1 MLRIPRNARPKGS
14 LFLARALAKGMKTAT
29 IAASTLLVLVIA
41 AVAVAGYQ
49 VTQQPGQGG
58 SAIGSSTATGISIST
73 TSSVTGAGSGTAST
87 SASATSSTTTQKWS
101 TGDFAMMATDPPVVA
116 SGVTAASVTYSSMA
130 VHISGSGSAGGWVQ
144 LNGTGSINLMSS
156 ANVSQTIAAAKIQSG
171 TYDMVRMGIQSA
183 SVTYHNQ
190 VYVAAVASSNITARL
205 QSDVQVSSGQSSAAL
220 VDLRTFVINSANSST
235 PQFVFSA
242 CARATVVPPGQTSSS
257 SLQVGAQ
264 TRLQGSWWVGFKDQ
278 TSTNISISAAT
289 LSSGS
294 LSLQM
299 KNTGNDTADI
309 QTIIVTPVQSGS
321 AKASASLPTSFSGSA
336 IFTVNSA
343 GSLQASNSLQGA
355 VLLGGNNSTL
365 AAGSSTTLNYS
376 GSISLGFGLAGIQ
389 LSGVVPGQQYLV
401 TVMGANTFG
410 SVVVTAQ

>member
-1 MLRIPRNARPKGS
+1 
-14 LFLARALAKGMKTAT
+14 MKTAT
-29 IAASTLLVLVIA
+29 IAASTILVLAIA

-49 VTQQPGQGG
+49 VTQQPSQ
-58 SAIGSSTATGISIST
+58 SSSVFVSSTATGVGAST
-73 TSSVTGAGSGTAST
+73 TSSLTGSS
-87 SASATSSTTTQKWS
+87 SSATSTSVSGTGSTTTRQQGS

-116 SGVTAASVTYSSMA
+116 SGVTAASVTYSSLA
-130 VHISGSGSAGGWVQ
+130 VHTAGSGSMNGWVQ

-190 VYVAAVASSNITARL
+190 VYAAVVASSNITARL
-205 QSDVQVSSGQSSAAL
+205 QSNVQVSSAQSSAAL

-242 CARATVVPPGQTSSS
+242 CARATTVPPGQTSSS

-264 TRLQGSWWVGFKDQ
+264 THLQGSWWVGFKDQ

-294 LSLQM
+294 LGLQM
-299 KNTGNDTADI
+299 KNTGNETANI
-309 QTIIVTPVQSGS
+309 QTVIITPISSGS
-321 AKASASLPTSFSGSA
+321 AKASASLPTSLSGSA

-355 VLLGGNNSTL
+355 VLLGGSNSTL

-376 GSISLGFGLAGIQ
+376 GSISLGFGVIGIQ